1 MSIRDAY
8 TWNINNPE
16 GSVKSFE
23 DKVVLVTGGSAGIGR
38 ATAEEFIA
46 EGAKVV
52 VTARRKE
59 PLEKLAAAHPG
70 RLSHVQADAAEP
82 GEAKR
87 VVDFVLAEHGR
98 LDVLVNNAG
107 AYVMKPLAET
117 TDAEILGLL
126 KLNVAGL
133 LAFSREALG
142 PLAKTKGSIINISST
157 VTTGVMPGIATY
169 SGTKA
174 AVEHITRVLAAEVGP
189 MGIRVNAVAP
199 GATDT
204 EMLRGGLT
212 DEMRGAME
220 SQTPLGRLGQ
230 PEDVARVVV
239 LLAGPNASWIT
250 GQTVAA
256 SGGLML

>member
-1 MSIRDAY
+1 MKI
-8 TWNINNPE
+8 
-16 GSVKSFE
+16 FE

-38 ATAEEFIA
+38 ASAEEFIA

-70 RLSHVQADAAEP
+70 QLSYVQADAAEP

-107 AYVMKPLAET
+107 TAVMKPLAET
-117 TDAEILGLL
+117 TDDEILGML

-133 LAFSREALG
+133 LAFSREALE

-157 VTTGVMPGIATY
+157 MATGVMPGVVTY

-199 GATDT
+199 GPTETD
-204 EMLRGGLT
+204 MLRGTMT
-212 DEMRGAME
+212 DEMRVAME

-230 PEDVARVVV
+230 PEEVARVIA
-239 LLAGPNASWIT
+239 LLAGPKASWIT
-250 GQTVAA
+250 GQNVAA
-256 SGGLML
+256 SGGFML